1 MAVTQAQ
8 KAAASSSK
16 GNALVLAGPGTGKT
30 TTLIERCR
38 VLIRN
43 RVPLDAIF
51 LTTFTQKA
59 AIEIRERLAA
69 TLVKE
74 GISDAADRE
83 KILKSAHI
91 GTFHSLCARLLKR
104 YPIEAGLPY
113 NFEIVSDDDQRQML
127 YGMGIEW
134 DEEDGN
140 YVDLISRWKDR
151 GIGVE
156 QAMQDARVL
165 GDKFTL
171 GAAKAYAA
179 YEEKRQADQFVD
191 FSDMI
196 SLATKILQG
205 NGPGAKWFHG
215 NFSHFIVDEYQD
227 VNYAQIEFLKA
238 AISKYATLWAV
249 ADEDQSIYEWRG
261 SSPQYCLEFTKIFA
275 PAKVFQ
281 LNESFRCSPLIVD
294 MASKLISRN
303 VGRFKK
309 VMKPARK
316 AVEGEFVLYKGFADA
331 EEEADWVANQIQVH
345 REAGGK
351 LDNVAILYRTASV
364 GTAVQRHLERHAVP
378 FRLVGSGSFW
388 DLPEVR
394 LFVTSVAFIMEDRR
408 FDLKNGFGKTKVG
421 YKCRSFASEL
431 KGEGVRVF
439 AQPLA
444 RVLWEY
450 RPRNLDQER
459 KGAWMSSVEAVLNL
473 LLEMDDAKKFL
484 NHAHE
489 KQAREDSYKGDAVTL
504 TTLHS
509 AKGLEWDM
517 VFLMGAEDE
526 MLPHTKSQNIEE
538 ERRLFYV
545 GMTRARHQLVITY
558 AKKRH
563 EKVQIPSRFLR
574 EAILPKEKR
583 NGIFRWS
590 DPDKGAPAPKPSAST
605 PEKSSATASKS
616 GKRKSFRHRGGKS
629 LIPPDERGQ

>member
-16 GNALVLAGPGTGKT
+16 GHTLVLAGPGTGKT
-30 TTLIERCR
+30 STLIERCR

-43 RVPLDAIF
+43 KVPLDAIF
-51 LTTFTQKA
+51 VTTFTQRA
-59 AIEIRERLAA
+59 ASEIRQRLATA
-69 TLVKE
+69 LAKDGV
-74 GISDAADRE
+74 SNAADRE

-104 YPIEAGLPY
+104 YPTEAGLPY

-127 YGMGIEW
+127 YAMGIEW

-151 GIGVE
+151 GISVE
-156 QAMQDARVL
+156 DAMRDARAL
-165 GDKFTL
+165 GDKFTV
-171 GAAKAYAA
+171 GAAKAYAE
-179 YEEKRQADQFVD
+179 YEQKRGTDQFVD

-215 NFSHFIVDEYQD
+215 NFSHFIVDEFQD

-249 ADEDQSIYEWRG
+249 ADEDQSLYEWRG
-261 SSPQYCLEFTKIFA
+261 SSPQYCLDFTKIFA

-281 LNESFRCSPLIVD
+281 LNDSFRCSPLIVG

-303 VGRFKK
+303 VGRFNK

-331 EEEADWVANQIQVH
+331 EEEAGWVASQIQQH
-345 REAGGK
+345 QAAGGK
-351 LDNVAILYRTASV
+351 LDHVSILYRTASV
-364 GTAVQRHLERHAVP
+364 GTAVQRHLERRAVP
-378 FRLVGSGSFW
+378 FRLMGSGSFW

-421 YKCRSFASEL
+421 FKCRSFASEL

-473 LLEMDDAKKFL
+473 LLEMDDAAKFL
-484 NHAHE
+484 NHAHD
-489 KQAREDSYKGDAVTL
+489 KQAREDSFKGDAVTL

-526 MLPHTKSQNIEE
+526 MLPHSKSQNIEE

-545 GMTRARHQLVITY
+545 GMTRARHQLVVTY
-558 AKKRH
+558 AKIRH
-563 EKVQIPSRFLR
+563 EKQQIPSRFLR
-574 EAILPKEKR
+574 EAVLPKEKR
-583 NGIFRWS
+583 QGIFRWA
-590 DPDKGAPAPKPSAST
+590 DPDKGAPAAKAPAARQQKAPT
-605 PEKSSATASKS
+605 PTTDKN

-629 LIPPDERGQ
+629 LIPPDERD

>member
-1 MAVTQAQ
+1 MAITQAQ
-8 KAAASSSK
+8 KTAASSSK
-16 GNALVLAGPGTGKT
+16 GNTLVLAGPGTGKT
-30 TTLIERCR
+30 STLIERCR

-59 AIEIRERLAA
+59 AAEIRDRLRAA
-69 TLVKE
+69 LTKDGGLT
-74 GISDAADRE
+74 AADRE

-104 YPIEAGLPY
+104 YPTEAGLPY

-151 GIGVE
+151 GVSVDE
-156 QAMQDARVL
+156 AMAEARAL
-165 GDKFTL
+165 GDKFTV
-171 GAAKAYAA
+171 GAAKAYAE
-179 YEEKRQADQFVD
+179 YEKKRATEQFVD

-215 NFSHFIVDEYQD
+215 NFSHFIVDEFQD
-227 VNYAQIEFLKA
+227 VNSAQIEFLQA
-238 AISKYATLWAV
+238 AMSKYATLWAV
-249 ADEDQSIYEWRG
+249 ADENQSIYEWRG
-261 SSPQYCLEFTKIFA
+261 SSPQYCLDFAKLFA
-275 PAKVFQ
+275 PAQVVQ

-294 MASKLISRN
+294 MSSKLISRN
-303 VGRFKK
+303 VGRYDKA
-309 VMKPARK
+309 MKPARK
-316 AVEGEFVLYKGFADA
+316 AVEGEFVLFKGFGDA
-331 EEEADWVANQIQVH
+331 EQEASWVATQIQKH
-345 REAGGK
+345 QQAGGK
-351 LDNVAILYRTASV
+351 LDNVALLYRTASV
-364 GTAVQRHLERHAVP
+364 GTAVQRHLERLAVP
-378 FRLVGSGSFW
+378 FRLMGSGSFW

-421 YKCRSFASEL
+421 YKCRTFATEL

-489 KQAREDSYKGDAVTL
+489 KQAREENFKGDAVTL

-526 MLPHTKSQNIEE
+526 MLPHSKSQNIEE

-545 GMTRARHQLVITY
+545 GMTRARHQLVVTY
-558 AKKRH
+558 AKHRH
-563 EKVQIPSRFLR
+563 EKPQIASRFLR
-574 EAILPKEKR
+574 EAVLPKEKR
-583 NGIFRWS
+583 RGTFRWA
-590 DPDKGAPAPKPSAST
+590 DPDKGAAAPKPAEKKVAQPSA
-605 PEKSSATASKS
+605 AT

-629 LIPPDERGQ
+629 LIPPEERD